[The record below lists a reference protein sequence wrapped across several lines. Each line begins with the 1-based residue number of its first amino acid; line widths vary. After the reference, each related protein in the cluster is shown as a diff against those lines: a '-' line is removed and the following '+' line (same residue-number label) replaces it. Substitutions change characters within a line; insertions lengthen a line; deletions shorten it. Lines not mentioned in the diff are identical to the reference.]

1 MIIRIVIPG
10 QLPGLNEYIAAE
22 RSSKYKAAKMKHEA
36 ERLISYYVNLAAKG
50 NKVVAPVMIHYTWIE
65 PNKRRDKDNIAW
77 AKKFL
82 QDALVS
88 AGILADDGWKH
99 IEGFTDSFAVDKHNP
114 RIKIEIKEIN

>member
-36 ERLISYYVNLAAKG
+36 ERLISYYANLAAKG
-50 NKVVAPVMIHYTWIE
+50 DKVAAPVMIHYTWIE

-82 QDALVS
+82 QDALV
-88 AGILADDGWKH
+88 AVGILADDGWKH